1 MKILHM
7 GGFSQSELIQYKNAM
22 RGNVIDAMATVLR
35 EISSK
40 NIEFQFEV
48 KITDPLRANFGKL
61 FEKLFN
67 NKKFGIQP
75 LFDVLWKT
83 FSGVFKEDLFIF
95 SK

>member
-35 EISSK
+35 EINSN

-48 KITDPLRANFGKL
+48 KKSQITCEQTSANYLKSFLIIKNL
-61 FEKLFN
+61 AFSHYLMSS
-67 NKKFGIQP
+67 GINY
-75 LFDVLWKT
+75 
-83 FSGVFKEDLFIF
+83 
-95 SK
+95 